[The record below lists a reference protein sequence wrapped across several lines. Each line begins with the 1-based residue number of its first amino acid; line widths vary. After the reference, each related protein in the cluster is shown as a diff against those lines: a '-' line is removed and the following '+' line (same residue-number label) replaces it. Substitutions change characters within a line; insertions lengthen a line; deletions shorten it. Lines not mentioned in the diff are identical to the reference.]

1 MPRAGTRVTTSILE
15 DIKQSR
21 PFRSDS
27 HEAYVTLLRTA
38 DDAKRFV
45 GQVLEPE
52 GVTLQQYNVL
62 RILRGAGADGLPT
75 LSVAERMIERTPG
88 VTRLIDRME
97 RKGWVCRKRCTE
109 DRRRVWCRITEDG
122 LNLLARLDGPVDA
135 VDDILAG
142 ALEAEEL
149 ERFLGYMNRIRA
161 HIRTVSGD
169 DEPGAQRV

>member
-1 MPRAGTRVTTSILE
+1 MSPEGSRVTTSILE

-21 PFRSDS
+21 PFRSES

-62 RILRGAGADGLPT
+62 RILRGAGSDGLPT

-97 RKGWVCRKRCTE
+97 RKGWVCRKRCTQ
-109 DRRRVWCRITEDG
+109 DRRRVWCRITDEG
-122 LNLLARLDGPVDA
+122 LDLLARLDAPVDA
-135 VDDILAG
+135 VDDIIAG
-142 ALEAEEL
+142 ALEAEDL
-149 ERFLGYMNRIRA
+149 RLLLDAMNRIRA
-161 HIRTVSGD
+161 HIRAVSD
-169 DEPGAQRV
+169 DDAGASPEV

>member
-1 MPRAGTRVTTSILE
+1 MTTSILE

-21 PFRSDS
+21 PFRSKS

-38 DDAKRFV
+38 DDSKRFV
-45 GQVLEPE
+45 SQVLETE

-62 RILRGAGADGLPT
+62 RILRGAGSDGLPT

-97 RKGWVCRKRCTE
+97 RKGWVCRERCTE
-109 DRRRVWCRITEDG
+109 DRRRVWCKITDEG
-122 LNLLARLDGPVDA
+122 LDLLARLDEPIDA

-142 ALEAEEL
+142 ALDDDEL
-149 ERFLGYMNRIRA
+149 EKLLEYMNRVRA
-161 HIRTVSGD
+161 HIREMSDG
-169 DEPGAQRV
+169 R

>member
-1 MPRAGTRVTTSILE
+1 MPPEGSRVTNSILE

-21 PFRSDS
+21 PFRSES

-45 GQVLEPE
+45 GRVLEPE

-62 RILRGAGADGLPT
+62 RILRGAGSDGLPT

-97 RKGWVCRKRCTE
+97 RKGWVCRERCTQ
-109 DRRRVWCRITEDG
+109 DRRRVWCRITDEG
-122 LNLLARLDGPVDA
+122 LELLGRLDGPVDA

-142 ALEAEEL
+142 ALEADEL
-149 ERFLGYMNRIRA
+149 HDLLDYLNRIRA
-161 HIRTVSGD
+161 YVGELTDDSSGAHQD
-169 DEPGAQRV
+169 D